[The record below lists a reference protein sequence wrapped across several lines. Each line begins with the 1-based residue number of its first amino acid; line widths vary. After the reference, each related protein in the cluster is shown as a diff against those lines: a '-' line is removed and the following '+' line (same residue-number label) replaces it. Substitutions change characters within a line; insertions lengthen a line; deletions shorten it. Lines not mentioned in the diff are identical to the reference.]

1 MSINRLKLGSD
12 YLASYSNGYLPS
24 MYLGLTPIVSADF
37 TIYSEATDFISTA
50 NVTDST
56 EIAAVQYLVS
66 GLKQYGLWD
75 KLSNVYP
82 FVGGTS
88 SSMAY
93 NLKDASD
100 VFSTIVWGSGM
111 SFGTDGIT
119 GDGTSNSYG
128 DTKKT
133 FTSANND
140 LSLGVYILNNSNE
153 NATDMG
159 VETQLGAGNSTYL
172 QSRNSDQIIA
182 NVSGSSSNQITA
194 SNTNSR
200 GFFILRSFNDGTDK
214 IGVYKDGAVQVTGS
228 QSVPSGI
235 PSADDKVA
243 IGAFKDGL
251 NWTQNTS
258 RSYGFSFIGTSELSE
273 DDVANLNLTTQRF
286 IQILGR

>member
-100 VFSTIVWGSGM
+100 VNSTIVWGSGM

-119 GDGTSNSYG
+119 GD
-128 DTKKT
+128 DRDWETK
-133 FTSANND
+133 
-140 LSLGVYILNNSNE
+140 G
-153 NATDMG
+153 
-159 VETQLGAGNSTYL
+159 
-172 QSRNSDQIIA
+172 
-182 NVSGSSSNQITA
+182 
-194 SNTNSR
+194 
-200 GFFILRSFNDGTDK
+200 
-214 IGVYKDGAVQVTGS
+214 
-228 QSVPSGI
+228 
-235 PSADDKVA
+235 
-243 IGAFKDGL
+243 
-251 NWTQNTS
+251 
-258 RSYGFSFIGTSELSE
+258 
-273 DDVANLNLTTQRF
+273 
-286 IQILGR
+286 